1 MIVTREPGRYGGR
14 IVLME
19 IGRQVKRRVNIGPE
33 ADKDSLS
40 EIREDTL
47 SFQTCPGQVAE
58 PSALHQVIPDLR
70 QALCPILY
78 IGAVLTKMTVV
89 ITIVIHL
96 YKGRNYQRRQRL

>member
-1 MIVTREPGRYGGR
+1 MIVTREAGRYGGR

-70 QALCPILY
+70 
-78 IGAVLTKMTVV
+78 
-89 ITIVIHL
+89 
-96 YKGRNYQRRQRL
+96 